1 FRFRTVFF
9 PPQGI
14 DTVYNEYQTFQAPTA
29 IRERGTKIALKG
41 KIESRYFDRNGEQMY
56 EWTADGDVIVYD
68 VGTNGSLT
76 EATSFPALVPRSR
89 YREFFFYDDDKFI
102 GITTENAVQML
113 QIKNGALNIVK

>member
-1 FRFRTVFF
+1 
-9 PPQGI
+9 
-14 DTVYNEYQTFQAPTA
+14 
-29 IRERGTKIALKG
+29 KG

-113 QIKNGALNIVK
+113 QIKNGALNIVKTPAGDDSFGAGFGFPKFIPTRGYFFSVAETGEMKTW